1 MGQVIHIERIGA
13 GAATPHEERNA
24 ALVRKIFTGFSV
36 SEFHHLY
43 ENMIDPTAVIVVGLD
58 FKRLGK
64 WAEDPNFVPK
74 LFSNGMNFEIHEA
87 AVEGDV
93 VFVQWHDRAEASTGK
108 SYENDGL
115 SVFKFDNQ
123 GKIVSYHEY
132 FDPEKFY
139 EVL

>member
-1 MGQVIHIERIGA
+1 MGHVVHIERIGA
-13 GAATPHEERNA
+13 GAANSTEARNA

-36 SEFHHLY
+36 AEFNHLY
-43 ENMIDPTAVIVVGLD
+43 ENMNDPTAVTVIGLD

-64 WAEDPNFVPK
+64 WAQDPNFVPK
-74 LFSNGMNFEIHEA
+74 VFSNGMTFEILES
-87 AVEGDV
+87 AVDGDT
-93 VFVQWHDRAEASTGK
+93 VFVEWHDSAETSTGK
-108 SYENDGL
+108 TYENDGL

-123 GKIVSYHEY
+123 GKIDSYHEY